1 MRRGTVYVYIVA
13 AAVAGV
19 SVAINWEIFLSGA
32 KSLLETA
39 DELKADAMTAF
50 QHVIRLQSGE
60 RAFFSMHLNV
70 LICILSRPSVRGVI
84 SCLLS
89 VRYS

>member
-1 MRRGTVYVYIVA
+1 VYIVA